1 MATTEAALV
10 SLLVQGSPNPVADLV
25 GTRVYPLRLPQQTP
39 STTPP
44 VLPAIR
50 YQRIDTVR
58 APYREM
64 ATGRSEYVRPRFQID
79 CYATTPAGA
88 QQVADAVRAQID
100 GFRGVSAG
108 VTIGGIA
115 LEDEGADLEEGVGV
129 GGAPIY
135 RHRLDFLIGH
145 AEI

>member
-25 GTRVYPLRLPQQTP
+25 GTRVYPLRLPQATP
-39 STTPP
+39 AP

-79 CYATTPAGA
+79 CFATTPAGA

-100 GFRGVSAG
+100 GFRGTSAG
-108 VTIGGIA
+108 MAIGGIA
-115 LEDEGADLEEGVGV
+115 LEDEAADLEEGVGV

-145 AEI
+145 AET